1 MYGRRSESKVMF
13 CAPQMTYPDEA
24 AVRMLEVHDGGPIIG
39 FVFLE
44 SACRTGRHCRKIV
57 IGVHGDVE
65 SEDK

>member
-1 MYGRRSESKVMF
+1 
-13 CAPQMTYPDEA
+13 MTYPDEA

-57 IGVHGDVE
+57 VRVHGDVE